1 MVSAN
6 RSDLRQPT
14 LERLRA
20 EFLEMPDLRVTVE
33 QAQRL
38 CGIEPALCKAMLDA
52 LVDMK
57 FLCIKSD
64 GSYARLTDGQIVDAA
79 AVKLD

>member
-1 MVSAN
+1 MASAN
-6 RSDLRQPT
+6 RSNLMQPT

-20 EFLEMPDLRVTVE
+20 EFLEMPDLRVTAE

-52 LVDMK
+52 LVDVK
-57 FLCIKSD
+57 FLCVKSD
-64 GSYARLTDGQIVDAA
+64 GSYARLTDGEIVDAV
-79 AVKLD
+79 VKLD